1 MKSINNFINEELIL
15 EAIVSKVYDF
25 KVKFDLSEHSTDRKS
40 NRENHQYISN
50 KEILYTLYK
59 VSKQIKDDYDA
70 NIINENDK
78 IIITDKSRKQNYHIL
93 VTIYNDKN
101 DKDYLIIKVI
111 THIYKEKFESNDV
124 NKRYITYLNDKD
136 IEQRYKLK
144 NLL

>member
-1 MKSINNFINEELIL
+1 M
-15 EAIVSKVYDF
+15 
-25 KVKFDLSEHSTDRKS
+25 
-40 NRENHQYISN
+40 
-50 KEILYTLYK
+50 YTLYK
-59 VSKQIKDDYDA
+59 VSKQIKDDYDV
-70 NIINENDK
+70 NIINENDN

-93 VTIYNDKN
+93 ATIYNDKN

-136 IEQRYKLK
+136 IEKRYKLK